1 MTMHKNGF
9 TTQEVLIE
17 LVLNS
22 LRTIEH
28 YTRGWF
34 KYNESKFLNGSCV
47 GAIEQALEQLSIVK
61 TGYLA
66 VIQPFHLVDRAGEP
80 IIQIFV
86 GDAWRDIDM
95 QKLCALF
102 DVDYYTMV
110 RLDK

>member
-1 MTMHKNGF
+1 MTMQKEGF
-9 TTQEVLIE
+9 TAQEVLRE

-22 LRTIEH
+22 LRSIEH
-28 YTRGWF
+28 YTRGW
-34 KYNESKFLNGSCV
+34 YNYDESKFLNGSCV
-47 GAIEQALEQLSIVK
+47 GMIEQALEQLSIVK

-86 GDAWRDIDM
+86 GDTWRDIDM
-95 QKLCALF
+95 QNLCALF

-110 RLDK
+110 KLDN